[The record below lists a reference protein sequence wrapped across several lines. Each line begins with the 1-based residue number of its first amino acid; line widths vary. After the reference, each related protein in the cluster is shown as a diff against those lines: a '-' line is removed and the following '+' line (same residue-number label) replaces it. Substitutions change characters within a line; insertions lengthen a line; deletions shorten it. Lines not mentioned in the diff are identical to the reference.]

1 MDFCCHLT
9 LISCPSSSLY
19 RRFCHCDAATAEVTC
34 FPVNCPS
41 KFGLDV
47 INPFC
52 LEWDEHADFAPSPPA
67 CCPPVPVCMSDGTC
81 HYEGHK

>member
-1 MDFCCHLT
+1 MS
-9 LISCPSSSLY
+9 LISSPYCF
-19 RRFCHCDAATAEVTC
+19 RFCHCDAATAEVTC
-34 FPVNCPS
+34 FPVKCPS

-52 LEWDEHADFAPSPPA
+52 LDWDEHADFVPSPPA
-67 CCPPVPVCMSDGTC
+67 CCPPVPVCLSDGTC